1 VKAFEP
7 SSLGAWAKMNVD
19 TAIDLEKAKLDPGSV
34 FSSPADVLEA
44 HGLSVEDRKVI
55 LLRWEDDAEALLRAT
70 EEGMP
75 PVETRAPAEIL
86 RSVQAALS
94 RIEEQGRSR

>member
-1 VKAFEP
+1 M
-7 SSLGAWAKMNVD
+7 SVD

-34 FSSPADVLEA
+34 FSSPEDVLEV
-44 HGLSVEDRKVI
+44 HGLTDEDKRAI

-94 RIEEQGRSR
+94 RIEERDRSR

>member
-1 VKAFEP
+1 V
-7 SSLGAWAKMNVD
+7 AWAKMSVD

-34 FSSPADVLEA
+34 FSSPADVLEV
-44 HGLSVEDRKVI
+44 HGLTDEDKKAI

-94 RIEEQGRSR
+94 RIEERDRSR

>member
-1 VKAFEP
+1 M
-7 SSLGAWAKMNVD
+7 SVD

-34 FSSPADVLEA
+34 FSSPADVLEV
-44 HGLSVEDRKVI
+44 HGLTDGDKKAI

-94 RIEEQGRSR
+94 RIEERDRSR